1 MASLIVAYKQKD
13 EMSINFLK
21 KLINKNDD
29 LENEIIGVEDRTVK
43 VVAWE
48 EKVWLSNK
56 AAGQISNKV
65 LIFDDVKGSKA
76 LIEVSDL
83 KYNAHGIK
91 YGWAGPQA
99 IISIEENVLKEEVKY
114 NDFLKEFN
122 ECAHLVDMEIFNKRP
137 GDSNKITKNLWK
149 FLIPGLAEITAVS
162 SLNSHFKNKEL
173 VRTQMLMYAVSHFYL
188 NYLEE
193 FIKE

>member
-29 LENEIIGVEDRTVK
+29 LENEIIGVEDGTVK
-43 VVAWE
+43 IVAWE

-56 AAGQISNKV
+56 AAGQINNKV

-76 LIEVSDL
+76 LLEVSDL
-83 KYNAHGIK
+83 KYNAYGIK

-99 IISIEENVLKEEVKY
+99 IISIEENELKEEFKY
-114 NDFLKEFN
+114 NEFLKEFN

-137 GDSNKITKNLWK
+137 NDSNKITKNLWK

-162 SLNSHFKNKEL
+162 SLNSHFKNKDL

-188 NYLEE
+188 NYLDE

>member
-29 LENEIIGVEDRTVK
+29 LENEIIGVEDGTVK

-56 AAGQISNKV
+56 AAGQIGNKV

-76 LIEVSDL
+76 LLEVSDL

-99 IISIEENVLKEEVKY
+99 IISIEENELKDECKY
-114 NDFLKEFN
+114 NEFLKEFN

-137 GDSNKITKNLWK
+137 NDSKKITNNLWK

-188 NYLEE
+188 NYLNE

>member
-1 MASLIVAYKQKD
+1 MANLIVSYKQKD
-13 EMSINFLK
+13 EMSVNFFK
-21 KLINKNDD
+21 KLVSKNDD
-29 LENEIIGVEDRTVK
+29 LENEIVGIKDGTVK
-43 VVAWE
+43 IVAWE

-56 AAGQISNKV
+56 SAGQISNKV
-65 LIFDDVKGSKA
+65 ILLDDVKGSKA
-76 LIEVSDL
+76 LLEVSDL

-99 IISIEENVLKEEVKY
+99 IISIEENDLKDENKY
-114 NDFLKEFN
+114 NEFLNEFN

-137 GDSNKITKNLWK
+137 DDSKKIVKNLWK

-173 VRTQMLMYAVSHFYL
+173 VRTQMLMYAISHFYL
-188 NYLEE
+188 NHLDE

>member
-29 LENEIIGVEDRTVK
+29 LENEIIGVEDGTVK
-43 VVAWE
+43 IVAWE

-56 AAGQISNKV
+56 ISGQISNKV

-76 LIEVSDL
+76 LLEVSDL
-83 KYNAHGIK
+83 KYNVHGIK
-91 YGWAGPQA
+91 YGWAGHQA
-99 IISIEENVLKEEVKY
+99 IISIEENELKEEFKY
-114 NDFLKEFN
+114 NEFLKEFN

-137 GDSNKITKNLWK
+137 NDSNKITKNLWK

-162 SLNSHFKNKEL
+162 SLNSHFKNKDL

-188 NYLEE
+188 NYLDE